1 MNIFAK
7 STILAALLAGT
18 CTIAAADAHA
28 DPLTVTCAEFEA
40 MEISDQ
46 ESFLTALASA
56 MDEADNEELD
66 IGSVQVLCN
75 GSEEEPVS
83 EQFED

>member
-1 MNIFAK
+1 MNTFAK
-7 STILAALLAGT
+7 STLLAAILASASTFA
-18 CTIAAADAHA
+18 IADGHA
-28 DPLTVTCAEFEA
+28 DPLTVTCAEFAA

-46 ESFLTALASA
+46 ESFLTSLAAA